1 MVSTEVEALVHL
13 ATVGVTVS
21 VIVLQLLYVFFFNKK
36 K

>member
-1 MVSTEVEALVHL
+1 MVSTEVEAVVHL
-13 ATVGVTVS
+13 AAVGAAVS

>member
-1 MVSTEVEALVHL
+1 MVSTEVESIVHV
-13 ATVGVTVS
+13 ATVGVAVS